1 MMENIIEHVA
11 FEIQKDP
18 AEVRLANISKK
29 SKMATVLPEFLKSRE
44 YYERRK
50 EIETFNTTNRWKK
63 RGLGLSV
70 MNFPV
75 IYIGQF
81 PATVT
86 IYHVDGTVVVTH
98 GGIEMGQG
106 KLKIQEK
113 ILQGV

>member
-1 MMENIIEHVA
+1 
-11 FEIQKDP
+11 
-18 AEVRLANISKK
+18 
-29 SKMATVLPEFLKSRE
+29 
-44 YYERRK
+44 
-50 EIETFNTTNRWKK
+50 
-63 RGLGLSV
+63 

-106 KLKIQEK
+106 KLKCIQR
-113 ILQGV
+113 GY